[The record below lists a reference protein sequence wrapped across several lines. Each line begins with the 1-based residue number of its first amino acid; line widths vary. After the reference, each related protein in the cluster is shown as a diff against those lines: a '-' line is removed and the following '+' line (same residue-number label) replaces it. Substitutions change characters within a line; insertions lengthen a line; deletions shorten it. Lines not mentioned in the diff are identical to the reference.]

1 MMTVMHLWV
10 NDSDR
15 FIGKL
20 DTTFRLLELE
30 EIRQE
35 QQQKIKKKK
44 KNPLITFY
52 KLSSLLQ

>member
-1 MMTVMHLWV
+1 MMTMMHLWV

-44 KNPLITFY
+44 KKIP
-52 KLSSLLQ
+52 